1 MISGARPHDA
11 APRGDSTPGRPAR
24 LRSIRSIATAL
35 VIGLSA
41 SAGGLASS
49 GCRTSS
55 TDIERWSSTLQ
66 GPRKLVAV
74 ITHGKY
80 PLELRTEAA
89 LALVKM
95 KPRSGKRVG
104 IELMLEALRDVP
116 PADRAQIVERMVPVM
131 EAEMKKPA
139 PKAQAGQAVADPS
152 VAFKDG
158 AFALLSHDGG
168 SMVSDEAVRQ
178 RLRAAL
184 TEWAVSDFA
193 VRMDEPAQMFAM
205 EQVMR
210 HLGAQ
215 GVRDLPKLVVPG
227 AVKQDRMVD
236 LVAELGDD
244 ETKQRASAALVTV
257 ARDVDSAKWIEAKTP
272 EVRDAN
278 DRQKIKYT
286 PEQLTAQVATYQD
299 ETISRI
305 FASMRRLGGA
315 PVVDYLLEY
324 AGRKWAGTGPEP
336 ESMVKRRATALAA
349 LDRKIDKT
357 NAKQVAA
364 ILAIMGAPETP
375 DLVRDA
381 AVRRVGEL
389 PRPLVI
395 TALYELFKSPKWK
408 VRWMAAE
415 LALSMS
421 DTSHVDE
428 FFQKLAQ
435 GDGFSLTE
443 PLRYGQLIGEMKG
456 PGKPFEI
463 LEKHMGA
470 GPAIVRMAAL
480 AYYFSF
486 GKKADLGKLEPYS
499 GDRTRAPECGKDA
512 ADCEWKCSV
521 PAGDKTESKD
531 VKTVGDYVQFCVKP
545 AMEKRP

>member
-1 MISGARPHDA
+1 MISGARPHA
-11 APRGDSTPGRPAR
+11 SGPLGHTSTGRGSPLRR
-24 LRSIRSIATAL
+24 LRSISTAL
-35 VIGLSA
+35 VLGAAVAATGLSTT
-41 SAGGLASS
+41 

-55 TDIERWSSTLQ
+55 SDIERWSSTLQ
-66 GPRKLVAV
+66 GPRKLVEV
-74 ITHGKY
+74 ITHAKY
-80 PLELRTEAA
+80 PIDLRAEAA
-89 LALVKM
+89 LALIRM

-104 IELMLEALRDVP
+104 IELMLEAMKDVP
-116 PADRAQIVERMVPVM
+116 PADRVQLLERMVPIL

-139 PKAQAGQAVADPS
+139 PKAQGGQAVADPS

-168 SMVSDEAVRQ
+168 ALVADEAVRQ
-178 RLRAAL
+178 RLRGAL
-184 TEWAVSDFA
+184 TEWAVTDFA

-210 HLGAQ
+210 ALGAQ
-215 GVRDLPKLVVPG
+215 GVRDLPKQVVPG
-227 AVKQDRMVD
+227 GAKIDRMID
-236 LVAELGDD
+236 LIAELGDD
-244 ETKQRASAALVTV
+244 DTKQRASSALVVV
-257 ARDVDSAKWIEAKTP
+257 ARDVDSPKWIEAKTP

-286 PEQLTAQVATYQD
+286 QGQLEMQVATYQD
-299 ETISRI
+299 ETLAKI
-305 FASMRRLGGA
+305 FTSMRRLGGA

-324 AGRKWAGTGPEP
+324 AGRKWAGTGAEP

-349 LDRKIDKT
+349 LDRKIDK
-357 NAKQVAA
+357 NNPKQVAA
-364 ILAIMGAPETP
+364 LLAIMGAPETP

-395 TALYELFKSPKWK
+395 SALFDLFKSPKWK

-421 DTSHVDE
+421 DTSHIDE
-428 FFQKLAQ
+428 FFQKLGQAE
-435 GDGFSLTE
+435 GFSLTE

-456 PGKPFEI
+456 PGKPLEL

-470 GPAIVRMAAL
+470 GPAVVRMSAL

-486 GKKADLGKLEPYS
+486 GKKADLAKLEPFA

-521 PAGDKTESKD
+521 PVGDKTESKD

-545 AMEKRP
+545 AMEKRT